1 MPREAAVISLAA
13 DQAVGSTAAMKTV
26 ASMKR
31 VSNHLTG
38 AVDRVATLFR
48 GIADGAK
55 GHSKATVD
63 HLADVSSLLDAMAFE
78 GVE

>member
-1 MPREAAVISLAA
+1 
-13 DQAVGSTAAMKTV
+13 MKTM

-38 AVDRVATLFR
+38 AVDRVATLFK
-48 GIADGAK
+48 GLADGAK
-55 GHSKATVD
+55 EHSKATVD
-63 HLADVSSLLDAMAFE
+63 HLSDVASLLDAMAFE